1 MFQKIFND
9 NIINLKNT
17 FNTRTIGNIENIHGQ
32 LVKSN
37 ILYRSD
43 NLARLNSLE
52 VNLLSSYGINK
63 IIDFRSEREI
73 IKEPNILPNNCEYI
87 KLSICSDGKLSKELK
102 SILNGTLEIDV
113 KKYLINANRDF
124 VLNQQHNFSR
134 FIREIIKSNGN
145 PVLYHCTAGKDRTG
159 FATIII
165 LSILEVDREIIY
177 DEYLFSNCCIEKTIN
192 KQLAKVC
199 KIFDIEHKDSYK
211 LLPLMY
217 VELDYINTAFKTIE
231 YVYGDINNYIRKG
244 LGITEE
250 EIQKLKDILLHKN

>member
-87 KLSICSDGKLSKELK
+87 KLSIPSDGKVSKEIKKVLSGELK
-102 SILNGTLEIDV
+102 ID
-113 KKYLINANRDF
+113 
-124 VLNQQHNFSR
+124 
-134 FIREIIKSNGN
+134 IK
-145 PVLYHCTAGKDRTG
+145 D
-159 FATIII
+159 
-165 LSILEVDREIIY
+165 
-177 DEYLFSNCCIEKTIN
+177 
-192 KQLAKVC
+192 
-199 KIFDIEHKDSYK
+199 
-211 LLPLMY
+211 
-217 VELDYINTAFKTIE
+217 
-231 YVYGDINNYIRKG
+231 
-244 LGITEE
+244 
-250 EIQKLKDILLHKN
+250 

>member
-87 KLSICSDGKLSKELK
+87 KLSIPSDGKVSKEIKKVLSGELK
-102 SILNGTLEIDV
+102 IDM
-113 KKYLINANRDF
+113 KDYLKDANKDF
-124 VLNQQHNFSR
+124 VLNQQHIFAE
-134 FIREIIKSNGN
+134 FIREIIKSNGE

-159 FATIII
+159 FATVLI
-165 LSILEVDREIIY
+165 LSILEVDRETIIE
-177 DEYLFSNCCIEKTIN
+177 EYMFSNDCIEKTIN
-192 KQLAKVC
+192 QQLAKVC
-199 KIFDIEHKDSYK
+199 RIMDIEHKDSFK

-217 VELDYINTAFKTIE
+217 VNLDYINTAFNTIDH
-231 YVYGDINNYIRKG
+231 VYGSMDNYIRSG
-244 LGITEE
+244 LGIKNK